1 MSDTLKPSFVTTPE
15 THGQASGHW
24 DVVSWDEG
32 YGRPSQL
39 HFQNGPVREH
49 GVNGVQ
55 IDDVLKVCLARLKM
69 LNKSFP
75 CRENSLSITNLQL
88 AIMWQ
93 QERTAKRTSQGVEGY
108 DKPHKDE
115 DVA

>member
-1 MSDTLKPSFVTTPE
+1 MSDTLKPTFKTTPE
-15 THGQASGHW
+15 THGSASGHW
-24 DVVSWDEG
+24 DVVAWDTG
-32 YGRPSQL
+32 ASRSSQL
-39 HFQNGPVREH
+39 YFQNGPVREH
-49 GVNGVQ
+49 GINGVQ

-75 CRENSLSITNLQL
+75 CRENSLSITRIQE

-93 QERTAKRTSQGVEGY
+93 QERTANRTTQGVEGY
-108 DKPHKDE
+108 DKPHKGE